1 MAFDALTRASL
12 QPPHAADPFVLDWQA
27 GPWEALTP
35 HLTRQELGAGTTLIH
50 HLARD
55 RVMYLLESGVLQV
68 FLPTASP
75 VRRPVAILR
84 AGAIVGEPALFAN
97 TPRMAQVDAMAPTV
111 VWALTREAFDVFAN
125 AHPVSAC
132 KWLRACGAVMA
143 VRMAANL
150 ERGYPV
156 A

>member
-1 MAFDALTRASL
+1 MAFDALTRATHHPS
-12 QPPHAADPFVLDWQA
+12 AADAFVLNWHASDWDA
-27 GPWEALTP
+27 MAP
-35 HLTRQELGAGTTLIH
+35 HLVRHELGSGVSLIH
-50 HLARD
+50 HLAQD

-84 AGAIVGEPALFAN
+84 AGAIVGEPALFSD
-97 TPRMAQVDAMAPTV
+97 TPRMAQVDAMAPSV
-111 VWALTREAFDVFAN
+111 VWSLERDGFDAFAD
-125 AHPVSAC
+125 AHPVAAC

-150 ERGYPV
+150 ERGCPV